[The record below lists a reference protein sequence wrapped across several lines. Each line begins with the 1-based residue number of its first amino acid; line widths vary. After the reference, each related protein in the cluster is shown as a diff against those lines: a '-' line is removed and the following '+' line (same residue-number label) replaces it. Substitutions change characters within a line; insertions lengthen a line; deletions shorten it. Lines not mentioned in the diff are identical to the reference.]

1 MIYNS
6 MAIRN
11 SLSLLPSP
19 LSPLP
24 KLSNPSTATTA
35 LHLFPSPRLNTLV
48 TRSTQFTVSNL
59 SVAVGEDLPEDYADW
74 LPKPD
79 PFVRRRAG
87 VLLHPTSFPGSYG
100 MGDLGEQA
108 FRFIDWLHDAGC
120 SLWQVLP
127 LVPPGRKGNEDG
139 SPYSGQDAN
148 CGNTLLI
155 SLEELVNDGLL
166 MKEELPKPIDGDRV
180 NYSTVADV
188 KDPLIAKALIEKG
201 LSVSP
206 RSVLPTAGPPIATDG
221 KIPSPMSWKDMVA
234 PANPVI
240 SRVNLHFCPPIVVDN
255 KLCVNIL
262 EAVDSAGVDSL
273 QGDEGQVS
281 LENSGGDPITLPIDE
296 EFDAGLILD
305 LTSMV
310 SPPKKKG
317 RGCSKGV
324 KKPMK
329 DGDSVASLPSGLGDK
344 DKVAQL
350 AVGTVF
356 YINTR
361 AVKRPLDKFVFRNG
375 RYDIQANVFR
385 WHTRSEGEVFR
396 KGCLASAQGVSL
408 ENSGGDPITIPTDE
422 EFDAGMTLDLTSMV
436 SPPKKKGRG
445 CSKGVKKPMKDG
457 DSVASLPS
465 GPGGKVDTNGMDNHL
480 PSKPEAKK
488 DGKIPATKLEKDKR
502 DTSSTKG
509 LNIPWLAIIVSE
521 VLAIIVFE
529 ERLRERE
536 NSCRRMRK
544 KAAKRL
550 VLSEGDLKC
559 QLEEFKKDPDVTS
572 WLEDAAYFAAIDNH
586 LDTFSWYNW
595 PEPLKNR
602 HLAALE
608 EIYQSQKDF
617 IDIFIA
623 QQFLFERQWKKVR
636 DYAQLRG
643 ISVMG
648 DMPIYVGYHS
658 ADVWAHKKQFWLNRS
673 GFPLLVSGVPPD
685 AFSETGQLWGSP
697 LYDWKAMENY
707 GYSWWICRL
716 RRAQNLFDEFRIDH
730 FRGFAG
736 FWAVPSEAKI
746 AMVGRWK
753 ELRLSGVSDLV
764 VAIQNGYF
772 WEGVI
777 IFKYGPEAEH
787 WISKEVVLC
796 FILNINNRG
805 RRGYLLSKAV
815 GVITEDVVD
824 LRKSIGAP
832 GMAVLQF
839 GFGSDSGN
847 PHLPHNHEYNQV
859 VYTGTHDND
868 TIQGWWDN
876 LQQEEKSNVLEYLS
890 ISGEDISWALIRAAL
905 SSVARTAIIPMQD
918 ILGLGSSARMNIP
931 ATQFGNWSWRI
942 PSSSSFD
949 CLGTEARK
957 LRAMLSMYGRL

>member
-1 MIYNS
+1 
-6 MAIRN
+6 MAN

-35 LHLFPSPRLNTLV
+35 LRLFPSTRSNTLI

-59 SVAVGEDLPEDYADW
+59 SAAVGEDLPEDYADW
-74 LPKPD
+74 FPKPD
-79 PFVRRRAG
+79 PYVQRRAG
-87 VLLHPTSFPGSYG
+87 VLLHPTSFPSSYG
-100 MGDLGEQA
+100 IGDLGEQA

-155 SLEELVNDGLL
+155 SLEELVKDGLL
-166 MKEELPKPIDGDRV
+166 MKEELPKPIDGDCV

-188 KDPLIAKALIEKG
+188 KDPLIA
-201 LSVSP
+201 
-206 RSVLPTAGPPIATDG
+206 
-221 KIPSPMSWKDMVA
+221 
-234 PANPVI
+234 
-240 SRVNLHFCPPIVVDN
+240 
-255 KLCVNIL
+255 
-262 EAVDSAGVDSL
+262 
-273 QGDEGQVS
+273 
-281 LENSGGDPITLPIDE
+281 
-296 EFDAGLILD
+296 
-305 LTSMV
+305 
-310 SPPKKKG
+310 
-317 RGCSKGV
+317 
-324 KKPMK
+324 
-329 DGDSVASLPSGLGDK
+329 
-344 DKVAQL
+344 
-350 AVGTVF
+350 
-356 YINTR
+356 
-361 AVKRPLDKFVFRNG
+361 
-375 RYDIQANVFR
+375 
-385 WHTRSEGEVFR
+385 
-396 KGCLASAQGVSL
+396 
-408 ENSGGDPITIPTDE
+408 
-422 EFDAGMTLDLTSMV
+422 
-436 SPPKKKGRG
+436 
-445 CSKGVKKPMKDG
+445 
-457 DSVASLPS
+457 
-465 GPGGKVDTNGMDNHL
+465 
-480 PSKPEAKK
+480 
-488 DGKIPATKLEKDKR
+488 
-502 DTSSTKG
+502 
-509 LNIPWLAIIVSE
+509 
-521 VLAIIVFE
+521 
-529 ERLRERE
+529 
-536 NSCRRMRK
+536 

-617 IDIFIA
+617 IEIFIA
-623 QQFLFERQWKKVR
+623 QQFLFQRQWKKVR

-658 ADVWAHKKQFWLNRS
+658 ADVWAHKKQFLLNRS

-697 LYDWKAMENY
+697 LYDWKAMEKY
-707 GYSWWICRL
+707 GFSWWICRL
-716 RRAQNLFDEFRIDH
+716 QRAQDLFDEFRIDH

-753 ELRLSGVSDLV
+753 VGPGKSLFDAIYRDLGK
-764 VAIQNGYF
+764 IN
-772 WEGVI
+772 I
-777 IFKYGPEAEH
+777 IAED
-787 WISKEVVLC
+787 L
-796 FILNINNRG
+796 
-805 RRGYLLSKAV
+805 

-868 TIQGWWDN
+868 TIQGWWDS

-918 ILGLGSSARMNIP
+918 ILGLGSFARMNIP

-949 CLGTEARK
+949 SMGTEARK